1 MQKTVFII
9 VSCIR
14 LWAKQCTL
22 KKQKT
27 KTGDNYSPGQRDVFM
42 ADQYDSLNK
51 QTLHYCHLAAVC
63 FLFAELPYGWEKI
76 DDPIYGSYYV
86 E

>member
-1 MQKTVFII
+1 M
-9 VSCIR
+9 
-14 LWAKQCTL
+14 W
-22 KKQKT
+22 
-27 KTGDNYSPGQRDVFM
+27 RDVFV

-51 QTLHYCHLAAVC
+51 QTLHYCHLAAVSFS
-63 FLFAELPYGWEKI
+63 FLFFFFAELPYGWEKI